1 MSLIELAGY
10 KITETIH
17 QGTQTVLYRAIGLDG
32 TSRILK
38 SLTLNQPTPESL
50 ARLRHEYEITRDLQI
65 NSIVKTVGFET
76 VGHRSVMVMEDFG
89 GRSLQQ
95 VLCTGT
101 IDLALCLNIMVQ
113 VSQAIVQLHSQK
125 IIHKDIKPANIIIN
139 LESSQV
145 KLTDFSIASKTSTE
159 TTQLIGHPNQ
169 LEGTLAYISPEQT
182 GRMNRP
188 VDYRTDFYSLGVT
201 LYELLTGQLPFVS
214 SDVLE
219 LVHCHMAKIPTPIQV
234 LNPDVPDAIVQM
246 VEKMMNKN
254 AEDRYQSSAGM
265 LADFTQCL
273 EEYEATGNIKLVE
286 IGKLDTIAQ
295 LNIPQKLYGRS
306 AQIEQLL
313 SVFDRVNDGAVE
325 LVVIAGYSG
334 IGKTAL
340 IQELYKPLSLS
351 QGYFIAGKFDQ
362 FRRDVPMESLAHS
375 YRLMI
380 VQIISRGTEEI
391 ECWRSHFQTNLGANA
406 QIIIDLIPE
415 LEIIMGP
422 QTILPDL
429 NEMESQQRYIQTF
442 NKFFESICSKNIP
455 FINFMDDIQWADS
468 SSMKSLPQFIL
479 NPTISHAMIITAYRD
494 NEVDESHP
502 FMQSLTEIRNLG
514 KQINTIVLNPLGLE
528 DIIELVGET
537 LSVDL
542 SGDRSQ
548 LRPLAELLYE
558 KTQGNPFFLTQ
569 LIKSLHHDGLLK
581 FDYHVHQW
589 QWDIVE
595 IQQQTITDN
604 IVDLMVNKLRQLP
617 EETQNLLQLA
627 SCIGS
632 NFDLKTIATV
642 SQKSFLQALETL
654 WAALKEEFI
663 LPLDDNY
670 HNTFNQD
677 HVITIQDSNIQ
688 NLTFKFLHDRV
699 QQAAHILIP
708 EVEKQVIHLQIGRL
722 LLESL
727 DEQQQQDQVFNIVNH
742 FNIGLNQI
750 EDPAEKLRI
759 SKLNWLAGQKAKSSV
774 AYESSVSYFRNAIA
788 LTSENG
794 WTQYYEFMLLLHKNK
809 AEAEFLNGDFER
821 SEQFLNTAIC
831 HVKDPIDTAD
841 LYNSLLLL
849 YTIDGRYEE
858 AIEAGKIG
866 LKLLGFD
873 LPNETLSEALD
884 EEIIAA
890 QNGLRNRSIAS
901 LIDQPML
908 IDTRHHVAI
917 KLLMNIDPVA
927 YVSSKSNLYLFVSV
941 KVVNLSLQYG
951 NIPESV
957 KAYSN
962 YGFILGSVLG
972 DYDSGYEFGLM
983 ARKLSEKLNSPQQQ
997 CKSSSLL
1004 SNWIQCWVR
1013 PIQGAAQL
1021 NLSGYYAGIESG
1033 EVQFAGYN
1041 LFGMVCNQLFEGTPL
1056 TKISFDLKIFWP
1068 FLDRTKNQV
1077 AIEFFDAVQ
1086 QFVLEFSPSETSNP
1100 ILDSIESPMAK
1111 AISHILEIQK
1121 SYLLNDLDTALVH
1134 IQAVEQ
1140 YLPALLGFTTSAEYP
1155 FYAALTLIANVPN
1168 VSSETQLLYWSQIN
1182 VHQTQIQTWAKQC
1195 PDNFQSRYD
1204 LLQAEIARVKGQS
1217 WDAINLY
1224 DQAIAHAQVNQF
1236 VQIEAIA
1243 CERAFEF
1250 YMEIGKCK
1258 IAKIYLQDAYYSYD
1272 RWGAIVKVHHLES
1285 QQKEILSQSN
1295 HRDHPTH
1302 STTTTSYNQYSSLD
1316 LATVIKASQ
1325 ALSGE
1330 VVMSQ
1335 LLEKIMQ
1342 LVQENAGAQTVV
1354 FVAKSIDKSSSQSSS
1369 RPISKLSVEAILS
1382 NDGHT
1387 IVESIP
1393 LAQYDR
1399 IPQALIHYVERS
1411 KSVLLLS
1418 DAAQDSDFK
1427 LDPYIKVNK
1436 SLSILVFPIIHKS
1449 ELIGILYLENNLIR
1463 DAFTNDRL
1471 EVLGV
1476 LAAQA
1481 AISLENAQFYSQL
1494 ETRVTDRTQELN
1506 NTLKTLHQTQLKLVH
1521 REKMSSLGQLV
1532 AGIAHEINNPIN
1544 FIYGNLTHTQ
1554 NHTNSILELLNL
1566 YQSNAPQS
1574 DILELSEEIDL
1585 EFIMNDL
1592 PKALDSMHNGARR
1605 VRDIVSDLR
1614 NFARLDESELKTVN
1628 LHTGLDNTLNLIKP
1642 RLSNIHIVK
1651 DYAIL
1656 PEVTCFAAELNQ
1668 VFLNLFNNAIDTLI
1682 ERKNTVIKNTV
1693 IKNTVIEFITPT
1705 LHISTESRGPEQVA
1719 IVIRDNGMGMSS
1731 TIVSKIFDPFFTTKP
1746 VGSGTGLGLAISHQV
1761 VVEQHRGRLLCTSTP
1776 NVGSEFTIILP
1787 IL

>member
-10 KITETIH
+10 KITETVH
-17 QGTQTVLYRAIGLDG
+17 QGTQTTLYRAIGRDG

-38 SLTLNQPTPESL
+38 SLTLNQPTSESL
-50 ARLRHEYEITRDLQI
+50 ARLRHEYEITRNLQI

-76 VGHRSVMVMEDFG
+76 VGHRVVMVMEDFG

-95 VLCTGT
+95 VLCEGI

-113 VSQAIVQLHSQK
+113 VGQAIVQLHSQK

-145 KLTDFSIASKTSTE
+145 KLTDFSIASQIGTE
-159 TTQLIGHPNQ
+159 TTQLISPNQ

-188 VDYRTDFYSLGVT
+188 IDYRTDFYSLGVT

-214 SDVLE
+214 DDALE

-254 AEDRYQSSAGM
+254 AEDRYQSASGM
-265 LADFTQCL
+265 LADFTRCL
-273 EEYEATGNIKLVE
+273 EEYEATGKITLVE
-286 IGKLDTIAQ
+286 IGKLDAISQ

-306 AQIEQLL
+306 AQIEQLF

-362 FRRDVPMESLAHS
+362 FRRDVPMEALAAC

-422 QTILPDL
+422 QIILPDL
-429 NEMESQQRYIQTF
+429 NEMESQQRYVQTF
-442 NKFFESICSKNIP
+442 NKFFESICNKNVP
-455 FINFMDDIQWADS
+455 FINFMDDIQWADP
-468 SSMKSLPQFIL
+468 SSMQSLPQFIL
-479 NPTISHAMIITAYRD
+479 NPNISHAMIITAYRD

-502 FMQSLTEIRNLG
+502 FIQSLMEIRNSG
-514 KQINTIVLNPLGLE
+514 KQINTIVLNPLELE
-528 DIIELVGET
+528 DVIELVGET
-537 LSVDL
+537 LSMDL
-542 SGDRSQ
+542 SDDRSQ
-548 LRPLAELLYE
+548 LKLLAELLYE

-569 LIKSLHHDGLLK
+569 LIKSLHHDGLIK
-581 FDYHVHQW
+581 FDYDLQQW
-589 QWDIVE
+589 QWNI
-595 IQQQTITDN
+595 IKIHQQTITDN
-604 IVDLMVNKLRQLP
+604 IVDLMVNKLRKLP
-617 EETQNLLQLA
+617 EETQNILQLA
-627 SCIGS
+627 SCVG
-632 NFDLKTIATV
+632 NTFDLETIATV
-642 SQKSFLQALETL
+642 SQRSSLQALEAL
-654 WAALKEEFI
+654 WAALKEEFV
-663 LPLDDNY
+663 LPLDNDY
-670 HNTFNQD
+670 RGISNQD
-677 HVITIQDSNIQ
+677 YAVTIQDSNIQ

-708 EVEKQVIHLQIGRL
+708 EARKQAIHLQIGRL
-722 LLESL
+722 LLKPL

-742 FNIGLNQI
+742 FNISLNQI
-750 EDPAEKLRI
+750 EDSAEKLRI
-759 SKLNWLAGQKAKSSV
+759 SKLNWLAGQKAKASV
-774 AYESSVSYFRNAIA
+774 AYELAVNYFRNAMM
-788 LTSENG
+788 LTSEDG

-809 AEAEFLNGDFER
+809 AEAEFLNGNFER
-821 SEQFLNTAIC
+821 AEQFINTAIC
-831 HVKDPIDTAD
+831 HVKDPIETAD
-841 LYNSLLLL
+841 LYNSLILLH
-849 YTIDGRYEE
+849 TIQGRYGE

-873 LPNETLSEALD
+873 LPDETLSEALD
-884 EEIIAA
+884 EEVLAA
-890 QNGLRNRSIAS
+890 QNSLRDRSIAS
-901 LIDQPML
+901 LIDQSIL
-908 IDTRHHVAI
+908 TDVRHQVAI

-927 YVSSKSNLYLFVSV
+927 YLSSKSNLYLFVSV
-941 KVVNLSLQYG
+941 KSVNLSLQYG

-1004 SNWIQCWVR
+1004 SNWMQCWAK
-1013 PIQGAAQL
+1013 PIQGAAEL

-1041 LFGMVCNQLFEGTPL
+1041 LFGMVCNQLFEGIPL
-1056 TKISFDLKIFWP
+1056 TKIGLDLKIFWP
-1068 FLDRTKNQV
+1068 FLDRTRNQV
-1077 AIEFFDAVQ
+1077 AIEIFDVVQ
-1086 QFVLEFSPSETSNP
+1086 QFVLEFSPSETSNLM
-1100 ILDSIESPMAK
+1100 LDSIESPMAN
-1111 AISHILEIQK
+1111 AIDHILKIQQF
-1121 SYLLNDLDTALVH
+1121 YLLNDLDTALVH

-1155 FYAALTLIANVPN
+1155 FYAALTLIASLPKA
-1168 VSSETQLLYWSQIN
+1168 SSETQLLYWSQIN
-1182 VHQTQIQTWAKQC
+1182 VHQAQMQTWAKQC

-1204 LLQAEIARVKGQS
+1204 LLQAEIARANGQS
-1217 WDAINLY
+1217 WHAINLY
-1224 DQAIAHAQVNQF
+1224 DQAIGHAQVNQF

-1258 IAKIYLQDAYYSYD
+1258 IAKLYLNDAHYSYD
-1272 RWGAIVKVHHLES
+1272 RWGAIAKVYHLES
-1285 QQKEILSQSN
+1285 QRKEMLSQSH
-1295 HRDHPTH
+1295 HRDPLTH
-1302 STTTTSYNQYSSLD
+1302 STTTISHNQYSSLD
-1316 LATVIKASQ
+1316 LATIIKASQ

-1330 VVMSQ
+1330 VVMSK

-1354 FVAKSIDKSSSQSSS
+1354 FVAKSIDQSSNRS
-1369 RPISKLSVEAILS
+1369 ITQLSVEAILS
-1382 NDGHT
+1382 NHGHT

-1393 LAQYDR
+1393 LAQYSC

-1411 KSVLLLS
+1411 KSVLLLA
-1418 DAAQDSDFK
+1418 DAAQNSEFR
-1427 LDPYIKVNK
+1427 LDPYIKANK
-1436 SLSILVFPIIHKS
+1436 SLSILVFPIIHKG
-1449 ELIGILYLENNLIR
+1449 ELIGILYLENNLMR
-1463 DAFTNDRL
+1463 DAFTSDRL
-1471 EVLGV
+1471 EVLGI

-1544 FIYGNLTHTQ
+1544 FIYGNLKHIQTHT
-1554 NHTNSILELLNL
+1554 SSMFELLNL
-1566 YQSNAPQS
+1566 YQSNAPKS
-1574 DILELSEEIDL
+1574 DIVEFSEEIDL

-1614 NFARLDESELKTVN
+1614 NFARLDESELKAVN

-1642 RLSNIHIVK
+1642 RLGNIHIVK
-1651 DYAIL
+1651 DYATL
-1656 PEVTCFAAELNQ
+1656 PPVTCFAAELNQ
-1668 VFLNLFNNAIDTLI
+1668 VFLNLFNNAIDTLV
-1682 ERKNTVIKNTV
+1682 ERKNTT
-1693 IKNTVIEFITPT
+1693 IEFITPT
-1705 LHISTESRGPEQVA
+1705 LHILTESRGPEQVA

-1731 TIVSKIFDPFFTTKP
+1731 AIVAKIFDPFFTTKP

-1761 VVEQHRGRLLCTSTP
+1761 IVEQHRGRLLCTSTP
-1776 NVGSEFTIILP
+1776 NMGSEFTIILP
-1787 IL
+1787 IS

>member
-1 MSLIELAGY
+1 MSLIEIAGY
-10 KITETIH
+10 KITETVH

-38 SLTLNQPTPESL
+38 SLTLNQPTSESL

-76 VGHRSVMVMEDFG
+76 VGHRTVMVMEDFG

-95 VLCTGT
+95 ILGTDT

-139 LESSQV
+139 LESNQI
-145 KLTDFSIASKTSTE
+145 KLTDFSIATQIGTE
-159 TTQLIGHPNQ
+159 TNQLISHPNQ

-182 GRMNRP
+182 GRINRP

-214 SDVLE
+214 NDALE

-234 LNPDVPDAIVQM
+234 LNSDVPDAIVQM

-254 AEDRYQSSAGM
+254 AEDRYQNASGM

-273 EEYEATGNIKLVE
+273 EEYEATGTIKLVE
-286 IGKLDTIAQ
+286 IGKLDTISQ
-295 LNIPQKLYGRS
+295 LNIPKKLYGRS

-362 FRRDVPMESLAHS
+362 FRRDIPMEALANSH
-375 YRLMI
+375 RLMI
-380 VQIISRGTEEI
+380 LQIISRGTEEI
-391 ECWRSHFQTNLGANA
+391 ERWRSHFQTNLGANA
-406 QIIIDLIPE
+406 QIVIDLIPE

-422 QTILPDL
+422 QPTLSDL
-429 NEMESQQRYIQTF
+429 NEIESQQRYIQTF
-442 NKFFESICSKNIP
+442 NKFFVSTCSKNIP

-479 NPTISHAMIITAYRD
+479 NPNISHTMIITAYRD

-502 FMQSLTEIRNLG
+502 LMQSLTEIRNSG
-514 KQINTIVLNPLGLE
+514 KQIHTIMLNPLKLE

-537 LSVDL
+537 LSIDL
-542 SGDRSQ
+542 NSDRSQ
-548 LRPLAELLYE
+548 LKSLAELLYG

-581 FDYHVHQW
+581 FDYDIQQW
-589 QWDIVE
+589 RWNIIE

-604 IVDLMVNKLRQLP
+604 IVDLMVSKLRQLP
-617 EETQNLLQLA
+617 EETQTILQLA
-627 SCIGS
+627 SCIG
-632 NFDLKTIATV
+632 NTFDLQTIATV
-642 SQKSFLQALETL
+642 SQKTSPQALEAL
-654 WAALKEEFI
+654 QAALKEEFI
-663 LPLDDNY
+663 LPLDNNY
-670 HNTFNQD
+670 SDISNQD
-677 HVITIQDSNIQ
+677 YTGTIQDLTVK

-699 QQAAHILIP
+699 QQAAHTLIP
-708 EVEKQVIHLQIGRL
+708 EARKQAIHLQIGRL

-727 DEQQQQDQVFNIVNH
+727 DEQQQQDQVFKIVNH

-750 EDPAEKLRI
+750 QDPTEKLRI

-774 AYESSVSYFRNAIA
+774 AYESAVNYFRNAMA
-788 LTSENG
+788 LTLENG
-794 WTQYYEFMLLLHKNK
+794 WTQYYKFMVSLHKNK
-809 AEAEFLNGDFER
+809 AEAEFLDGNFECAER
-821 SEQFLNTAIC
+821 LLNKTIC
-831 HVKDPIDTAD
+831 YVKNPIETAD
-841 LYNSLLLL
+841 SYNSLVLL
-849 YTIDGRYEE
+849 YTIEGRYEE
-858 AIEAGKIG
+858 AIEAGKTG

-873 LPNETLSEALD
+873 LPDETLSQALD
-884 EEIIAA
+884 GEIVAA
-890 QNGLRNRSIAS
+890 QNSLKNRSIAS
-901 LIDQPML
+901 LINQPIL
-908 IDTRHHVAI
+908 ADARHQVAI

-927 YVSSKSNLYLFVSV
+927 YLSSKSNLYLFVSV
-941 KVVNLSLQYG
+941 KAVNLSLRYG

-972 DYDSGYEFGLM
+972 DYNSGYEFGLM

-1004 SNWIQCWVR
+1004 SNWMQCWAR
-1013 PIQGAAQL
+1013 PIQGAAEL

-1041 LFGMVCNQLFEGTPL
+1041 LFGMVCNQLFEGISL
-1056 TKISFDLKIFWP
+1056 TKISFDLKTFWP

-1086 QFVLEFSPSETSNP
+1086 QFILGFSPSETSNP
-1100 ILDSIESPMAK
+1100 VLDSIESPMGK
-1111 AISHILEIQK
+1111 AISHILEIQQ
-1121 SYLLNDLDTALVH
+1121 SYLLNDLNTALVH

-1155 FYAALTLIANVPN
+1155 FYAALTLIASLPN
-1168 VSSETQLLYWSQIN
+1168 VSRETKLLYWSQIN
-1182 VHQTQIQTWAKQC
+1182 VHQAQMQTWAKQC

-1204 LLQAEIARVKGQS
+1204 LLQAEIARVNGQP

-1236 VQIEAIA
+1236 IQIEAIA

-1250 YMEIGKCK
+1250 YMEIGKYK

-1272 RWGAIVKVHHLES
+1272 RWGAIAKMNHLES
-1285 QQKEILSQSN
+1285 QHKGLLNQSN
-1295 HRDHPTH
+1295 HREAVTH
-1302 STTTTSYNQYSSLD
+1302 STTITTSYNQYSSLD

-1342 LVQENAGAQTVV
+1342 LVQENAGAQTVI
-1354 FVAKSIDKSSSQSSS
+1354 FVAKSIDQSSN
-1369 RPISKLSVEAILS
+1369 RTTSKLSVEAILS
-1382 NDGHT
+1382 NNGHT
-1387 IVESIP
+1387 IVKSTP

-1411 KSVLLLS
+1411 KSVLLLA
-1418 DAAQDSDFK
+1418 DAAQSSEFK
-1427 LDPYIKVNK
+1427 LDPYIKSNQ
-1436 SLSILVFPIIHKS
+1436 SISILVFPIIHKS
-1449 ELIGILYLENNLIR
+1449 ELIGILYLENNLMR
-1463 DAFTNDRL
+1463 DAFTSDRL

-1506 NTLKTLHQTQLKLVH
+1506 NTLKTLRQTQLKLVH

-1544 FIYGNLTHTQ
+1544 FIYGNLKHTQ
-1554 NHTNSILELLNL
+1554 DHTNSILELLNL

-1574 DILELSEEIDL
+1574 NISKFSEEIDL
-1585 EFIMNDL
+1585 EFIVNDL

-1628 LHTGLDNTLNLIKP
+1628 IHTGLDNTLNLIKP
-1642 RLSNIHIVK
+1642 RLNNINVVK
-1651 DYAIL
+1651 DYAVL
-1656 PEVTCFAAELNQ
+1656 PDVTCFAAELNQ

-1682 ERKNTVIKNTV
+1682 ERKNG
-1693 IKNTVIEFITPT
+1693 VIESITPT
-1705 LHISTESRGPEQVA
+1705 LHISTESRGPDQVA
-1719 IVIRDNGMGMSS
+1719 IVIRDNGMGMNS
-1731 TIVSKIFDPFFTTKP
+1731 TIVAKIFDPFFTTKP

-1761 VVEQHRGRLLCTSTP
+1761 IVEQHRGRLLCTSTP

-1787 IL
+1787 IS